1 MKPICIIAARSGSKR
16 IKNKNIVKVLGKPMI
31 AYPITIAKNS
41 NLFKKIY
48 VSTDSIRIKKIS
60 EKYGAEV
67 ISLRKKKFANDKVGI
82 QDVLIEFIKSNR
94 LLKENFFVFIYATAI
109 LINKDMIKKAILKF
123 KKSGCNYL
131 LGIQKFKSSPMRALK
146 IKKNLIKFANE
157 KNSKKNNQDFEKL
170 YHDAGTFFIFK
181 TKTIMKSPKK
191 LPRNTSYYL
200 HKKFEVCDIDDVED
214 LNLAKI
220 LLKNK

>member
-48 VSTDSIRIKKIS
+48 VSTDSTRIKKIS

-82 QDVLIEFIKSNR
+82 QDVLIEFIKSNK

-131 LGIQKFKSSPMRALK
+131 LGIQEFKSSPMRALK
-146 IKKNLIKFANE
+146 IKKKMIKFENE

-200 HKKFEVCDIDDVED
+200 HKKFEVCDIDDKED

>member
-1 MKPICIIAARSGSKR
+1 
-16 IKNKNIVKVLGKPMI
+16 
-31 AYPITIAKNS
+31 
-41 NLFKKIY
+41 
-48 VSTDSIRIKKIS
+48 
-60 EKYGAEV
+60 
-67 ISLRKKKFANDKVGI
+67 
-82 QDVLIEFIKSNR
+82 
-94 LLKENFFVFIYATAI
+94 
-109 LINKDMIKKAILKF
+109 
-123 KKSGCNYL
+123 
-131 LGIQKFKSSPMRALK
+131 MRALK
-146 IKKNLIKFANE
+146 IKKKMIKFENE

-200 HKKFEVCDIDDVED
+200 HKKFEVCDIDDKED

>member
-16 IKNKNIVKVLGKPMI
+16 IKNKNIIRVLGKPI
-31 AYPITIAKNS
+31 ISYPISIAKKS
-41 NLFKKIY
+41 NLFKKIL
-48 VSTDSIRIKKIS
+48 VTTDSEKIKKVS
-60 EKYGAEV
+60 EKYGAFV
-67 ISLRKKKFANDKVGI
+67 PSLRKKKWAKDNVGL
-82 QDVLIEFIKSNR
+82 QEVLIDFIKSNN
-94 LLKENFFVFIYATAI
+94 LSKENYLVFLYATAI
-109 LINKDMIKKAILKF
+109 LVNSNMLRKAIFKF
-123 KKSGCNYL
+123 KKSGCDFL
-131 LGIQKFKSSPMRALK
+131 IGIQEFKSSPLRALR
-146 IKKNLIKFANE
+146 IKRNLVKFKNE
-157 KNSKKNNQDFEKL
+157 KNSKKNTEGLEKL

>member
-67 ISLRKKKFANDKVGI
+67 ISLRKKN
-82 QDVLIEFIKSNR
+82 LP
-94 LLKENFFVFIYATAI
+94 
-109 LINKDMIKKAILKF
+109 MI
-123 KKSGCNYL
+123 
-131 LGIQKFKSSPMRALK
+131 R
-146 IKKNLIKFANE
+146 
-157 KNSKKNNQDFEKL
+157 
-170 YHDAGTFFIFK
+170 
-181 TKTIMKSPKK
+181 
-191 LPRNTSYYL
+191 
-200 HKKFEVCDIDDVED
+200 
-214 LNLAKI
+214 
-220 LLKNK
+220 